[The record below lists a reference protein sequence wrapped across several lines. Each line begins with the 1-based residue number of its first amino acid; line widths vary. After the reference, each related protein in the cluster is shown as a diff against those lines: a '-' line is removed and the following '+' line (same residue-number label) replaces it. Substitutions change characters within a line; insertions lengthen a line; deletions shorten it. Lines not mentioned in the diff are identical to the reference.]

1 MKRFK
6 HPFTLVELLC
16 VIIVIA
22 LLAAIS
28 VKVTQVAYRR
38 ADETKTK
45 TVMEIIR
52 TVNEQ
57 YKAKN
62 GYYLPSAAPIC
73 DSNFIVSAEK
83 ASTGYCRIKFV
94 NTDFADYL
102 GDAYEMLRSMPVK
115 KKSDGKTNE
124 DYIRDAWGNEIRY
137 KAPGRYNEGTYDL
150 YSIGRDEET
159 YISNSTNIDTE
170 KSTLKKE
177 GFGDDVTNFSLPR

>member
-45 TVMEIIR
+45 TIMEIIR
-52 TVNEQ
+52 TANEQ

-62 GYYLPSAAPIC
+62 GYYYPNP
-73 DSNFIVSAEK
+73 N
-83 ASTGYCRIKFV
+83 TGTPYED
-94 NTDFADYL
+94 DFYYIPMDPDFL
-102 GDAYEMLRSMPVK
+102 GDAYETCRSIAK
-115 KKSDGKTNE
+115 ENGNDDK
-124 DYIRDAWGNEIRY
+124 IRDAWGNAIHYRS
-137 KAPGRYNEGTYDL
+137 PGKFNTGTYDM
-150 YSIGRDEET
+150 YSFGRDKAIGDAED
-159 YISNSTNIDTE
+159 STK
-170 KSTLKKE
+170 KSPGL
-177 GFGDDVTNFSLPR
+177 GDDIANFKNPKAK